1 MFSLITLLAWLM
13 QAIIIIAS
21 SNVDSTA
28 IAALSYKDLRKDYQ
42 TESTN

>member
-1 MFSLITLLAWLM
+1 MFSLITLLALLM

-21 SNVDSTA
+21 SNVDSTT
-28 IAALSYKDLRKDYQ
+28 ITELSYKDLRKDYQ